1 MDSAY
6 YALIFNF
13 LTHRI
18 ERFAIDTMGRAIDG
32 VTSVAF
38 ILVTLWVFIRGYAMV
53 TGQLR
58 APMMDRVAR
67 LIKIALIVT
76 AAKAMSFG
84 GTDLYNVLYKQ
95 LPREVNRIMAGS
107 DASPVQQ
114 IDKNLLLISAA
125 TSAIDMVQVPS
136 GDIALADAKAQT
148 TMMATFGIGAP
159 AMAAGAMLLL
169 YQLSIALIVGLAPL
183 FILCLAFD
191 HTKDLFRRW
200 LMYAIGTVF
209 SMATLNWVSSI
220 ALDLTTR
227 VAAALW
233 TTDALSRMTGLD
245 AQGFSTMA
253 FQQGGVGLLMTV
265 LIISTPPMAA
275 MLFGGVLGN
284 FNPFPGFGS
293 AGSGRSRRA
302 PGGGETPAPHYQPSA
317 PPSHAATA
325 PLFPH
330 RLTGMASSAQADVI
344 KPVDPSRT
352 FASLDDIAMAR
363 AAYGDPKFWTAQV
376 GPPAPG
382 TGVLPPSTQTGL
394 DDRVID
400 SILDS
405 EGSAGEQGG
414 RAEVYGFRQ
423 GNGPAYDEIVAAR
436 QQYGQGS
443 AEERAV
449 ATRYL
454 TDAAQRAGALNFT
467 DPGKQAAVMSMA
479 HMRGVG
485 GAQAILNSVTSGQI
499 ERAGRLND
507 DSIRALESMPSEEFQ
522 SRVQDA
528 RTNYD
533 RSIYGETTTTVRGV
547 AYNWW
552 DRFGPGLQSRYA
564 REARAF
570 GDLSHDN
577 PQN

>member
-13 LTHRI
+13 LTHKI

-58 APMMDRVAR
+58 APMMDTVTR

-84 GTDLYNVLYKQ
+84 GVDLYNVLYKQ
-95 LPREVNRIMAGS
+95 LPREVNQIMAGS

-114 IDKNLLLISAA
+114 IDKNLLLISVA

-136 GDIALADAKAQT
+136 GDIALADAKAHT

-169 YQLSIALIVGLAPL
+169 YQLAIALIVGLAPL
-183 FILCLAFD
+183 FLLCLAFD
-191 HTKDLFRRW
+191 RTKDLFRRW

-275 MLFGGVLGN
+275 MLFGGVMGN

-317 PPSHAATA
+317 APSQTTTA

-344 KPVDPSRT
+344 KPVDPSRN

-363 AAYGDPKFWTAQV
+363 AAYGDPRFWTAQV
-376 GPPAPG
+376 GPPALG
-382 TGVLPPSTQTGL
+382 TAAAINTDGSTSPLQFSEQGIGMLKRAEGSMHLAPYDDQTGL
-394 DDRVID
+394 NIDHWVPGATIGYGHLITQDQWPQFSSGITEDQGNALFVSDLQPFIDTVNASLTRGASQSQFDALVILCFN
-400 SILDS
+400 I
-405 EGSAGEQGG
+405 GPGA
-414 RAEVYGFRQ
+414 FRQ
-423 GNGPAYDEIVAAR
+423 SSALQMINDPQASTPYTSVDEAWRAWNRSQGRVNRGLENRRNAELDLFNNGN
-436 QQYGQGS
+436 
-443 AEERAV
+443 
-449 ATRYL
+449 
-454 TDAAQRAGALNFT
+454 
-467 DPGKQAAVMSMA
+467 
-479 HMRGVG
+479 
-485 GAQAILNSVTSGQI
+485 
-499 ERAGRLND
+499 
-507 DSIRALESMPSEEFQ
+507 
-522 SRVQDA
+522 
-528 RTNYD
+528 
-533 RSIYGETTTTVRGV
+533 YGE
-547 AYNWW
+547 
-552 DRFGPGLQSRYA
+552 
-564 REARAF
+564 
-570 GDLSHDN
+570 
-577 PQN
+577 